1 MKIGNSEEDCLYYC
15 LGRIIKKLA
24 ESDGDHKEALGD
36 N

>member
-1 MKIGNSEEDCLYYC
+1 MKIGNSEEDWLYYC

-24 ESDGDHKEALGD
+24 ESDGSHKEALED